1 MDFDP
6 YEELANAIVL
16 FAKEDYI
23 ESVQLLR
30 GKYGDTMSISD
41 IKAAVALDIEERKA
55 ALAAENILRKEQ
67 KIRAKRFRQTRYD
80 KAVDRI
86 NEVEK
91 FIGSSWYYMLTDLDA
106 SVMRAHLR
114 EIGG

>member
-30 GKYGDTMSISD
+30 GKYGNTMSLSD
-41 IKAAVALDIEERKA
+41 IKEAVADRK
-55 ALAAENILRKEQ
+55 
-67 KIRAKRFRQTRYD
+67 
-80 KAVDRI
+80 
-86 NEVEK
+86 
-91 FIGSSWYYMLTDLDA
+91 
-106 SVMRAHLR
+106 SVV
-114 EIGG
+114 